1 MRAVHVT
8 NGEVNVGEVPDPSG
22 DGVRVRVRSSG
33 ICGSDLH
40 MMRVGFPVTSIL
52 GHEVAGELQDGTPV
66 AVEPLGPC
74 GHCEFCVTGDYN
86 FCVAGPEMVYGVG
99 RDGGMADEILVPE
112 RCIVRLPAG
121 VRAEDACLVEPLA
134 VAVHGLRNVGVRAGH
149 RVAIVG
155 GGSIGLCALAVATES
170 GAEATLIARHDAQR
184 AAALRLG
191 AQAEDGTYDIVIDAA
206 GTTSALEKA
215 VELCRP
221 GGTLLLLASYW
232 DGVLT
237 LPAFAVCSK
246 EIRIVPS
253 MTYRRFGIARDI
265 DIAAALLGARP
276 EIPEVL
282 ISHRMPLDAAP
293 EAFRIAGDR
302 KSGAIKVV
310 LEP

>member
-8 NGEVNVGEVPDPSG
+8 NGEVNVSEVPDPSG
-22 DGVRVRVRSSG
+22 DGVRVRVRSAG

-40 MMRVGFPVTSIL
+40 MMRIGFAITSIL
-52 GHEVAGELQDGTPV
+52 GHEVAGELPDGTPV

-86 FCVAGPEMVYGVG
+86 FCVFGPAMVYGVG

-134 VAVHGLRNVGVRAGH
+134 VAVHGLRNVGVRAGQ

-170 GAEATLIARHDAQR
+170 GAETTLIARHDAQR
-184 AAALRLG
+184 DAALRLG
-191 AQAEDGTYDIVIDAA
+191 AKTENGTYDIVVDAA
-206 GTTSALEKA
+206 GTASAIEKA
-215 VELCRP
+215 IKLSRP

-232 DGVLT
+232 DGALT
-237 LPAFAVCSK
+237 IPAFALCAK
-246 EIRIVPS
+246 EVRIVPS
-253 MTYRRFGIARDI
+253 IMYRRLGIARDI

-276 EIPEVL
+276 EIPDVL
-282 ISHRMPLDAAP
+282 ISHRLPLDAAP
-293 EAFRIAGDR
+293 EAFRIAQDR

>member
-1 MRAVHVT
+1 MRAVRISGDGVVVT
-8 NGEVNVGEVPDPSG
+8 EVPEPSG
-22 DGVRVRVRSSG
+22 DGIRVRVRSAG

-40 MMRVGFPVTSIL
+40 MLRVGFPVASTL
-52 GHEVAGELQDGTPV
+52 GHEVAGELPDGTPV

-86 FCVAGPEMVYGVG
+86 LCVVGPEMIYGVG

-112 RCIVRLPAG
+112 RCIVQLPSG
-121 VRAEDACLVEPLA
+121 VRAADACLVEPLA
-134 VAVHGLRNVGVRAGH
+134 VAVHGLRNVGLHGGQRA
-149 RVAIVG
+149 AIVG
-155 GGSIGLCALAVATES
+155 GGSIGLCALAAATAT
-170 GAEATLIARHDAQR
+170 GAEVTLVARHDAQR

-191 AQAEDGTYDIVIDAA
+191 ASAENGTYEVVVDAA

-232 DGVLT
+232 DGTIT
-237 LPAFAVCSK
+237 LPADSLCAK

-253 MTYRRFGIARDI
+253 MTYRRKGIARDI
-265 DIAAALLGARP
+265 DIAASLLGARP

-293 EAFRIAGDR
+293 EAFRIAADR